1 MTKPTPGQTEQLT
14 HALERFTRRFKVAEA
29 TAAMDNALSAL
40 DVQTLLFVSDHKGCG
55 LGDVARYLQVPLTT
69 MSSAVD
75 RLVRKDMVLR
85 ERPQENRR
93 AVALSLTEEGEG
105 AVAGYI
111 AGYGATCHAMLEA
124 LDPTERDEFVR
135 LTQKISKSEY

>member
-1 MTKPTPGQTEQLT
+1 MTKPTHEQTEQLT
-14 HALERFTRRFKVAEA
+14 LALERFTRRFKVAEA

-93 AVALSLTEEGEG
+93 AVALSLTEQGHG

-124 LDPTERDEFVR
+124 LDPAERDEFVR